1 METYAI
7 EGWPFFVLIGPD
19 GTILARNYT
28 NAFYQAKKILDKEL
42 GGTAAE

>member
-1 METYAI
+1 MYRVQRRYI
-7 EGWPFFVLIGPD
+7 IFVLIDPD

>member
-1 METYAI
+1 MNSPAQMRTLH
-7 EGWPFFVLIGPD
+7 LIGPD